1 LAGSRRTE
9 ASVEKVT
16 SLESNAGDCSMKQE
30 FTQILNEFIYAN
42 PEKQEE
48 IVKSM
53 EAKAAETRAAAKVDG
68 TGLPDDD
75 GCRAH

>member
-1 LAGSRRTE
+1 
-9 ASVEKVT
+9 
-16 SLESNAGDCSMKQE
+16 MKQE

-53 EAKAAETRAAAKVDG
+53 EARAAEASVARVDG
-68 TGLPDDD
+68 TARPDDD
-75 GCRAH
+75 GCVLADLTNPS